1 MTPAAVVLL
10 NADACKSN
18 GFELKPWVAVAVPV
32 SGNTAPA
39 SDTVPLNMPVDADT
53 PPLKAAE
60 VPLSAP
66 VSVPPRSCR

>member
-1 MTPAAVVLL
+1 M
-10 NADACKSN
+10 
-18 GFELKPWVAVAVPV
+18 KPLEAVAVPV

-39 SDTVPLNMPVDADT
+39 SDTVPLNVPVDADKA
-53 PPLKAAE
+53 PLKAAE